1 MSFRHNA
8 SIRNG
13 SLQSPMERRSEE
25 VTDIIERMP
34 TGWTRL
40 VVAIITMIV
49 VVMLSLGFVI
59 KYPDTVEG
67 QISITG
73 EKAPVR
79 LVASTSGRLQ
89 LLVDDNAEVQAGT
102 YIGYIETGAV
112 YEDILRLDSI
122 CNVTFTMD
130 TRMELPERLELGAL
144 SAHYNDFV
152 LAYTRYVQFR
162 ETKVYDNMRKA
173 LRHQQQSDR
182 QIAENLQKEISLS
195 SAILSNLR
203 EQYEAD
209 SILYD
214 SGAISG
220 ESLAQQNNSI
230 LSHQQSNIEM
240 RSSEL
245 MKQSDINS
253 ADIELAKVDIDVM
266 EERSSLF
273 NSMMAKYNILVS
285 QMRQWKEQ
293 YLFVAPIS
301 GSLQYLGFW
310 RDNVHVDAL
319 TEVVSIS
326 PTRNRM
332 VGELLIPSFGAGKVE
347 VGQDVNVKL
356 ADYPYDEYGYVC
368 GKVEHISSLTCNV
381 KSAGGNAT
389 SYLVTVSFPNGLKTN
404 FGKELRLNYESTG
417 RADIITEKR
426 RLIGRLFDNL
436 KANTEK

>member
-1 MSFRHNA
+1 MSFLQKA
-8 SIRNG
+8 EIRNG
-13 SLQSPMERRSEE
+13 SLRPPMERRSEE
-25 VTDIIERMP
+25 VSDIIERMP

-49 VVMLSLGFVI
+49 AVMLSLGFVI

-122 CNVTFTMD
+122 CNSTFCMD

-144 SAHYNDFV
+144 STHYNDFV

-182 QIAENLQKEISLS
+182 QIAENLQKEISLN
-195 SAILSNLR
+195 SAVLSNLR

-273 NSMMAKYNILVS
+273 NTMMAKYNILVS
-285 QMRQWKEQ
+285 QMRQWKEL

-332 VGELLIPSFGAGKVE
+332 IGELLIPSFGAGKVE

-368 GKVEHISSLTCNV
+368 GRVEHISSLTCNV
-381 KSAGGNAT
+381 KSAGGDVS

>member
-89 LLVDDNAEVQAGT
+89 LLVDDNAEVQPGT

-195 SAILSNLR
+195 SAVLSNLR

-332 VGELLIPSFGAGKVE
+332 IGELLIPSFGAGKVE

-381 KSAGGNAT
+381 KSAGGNAA

-404 FGKELRLNYESTG
+404 FDKELRLNYESTG

-426 RLIGRLFDNL
+426 RLIERLFDNL

>member
-1 MSFRHNA
+1 MSFLQKA
-8 SIRNG
+8 EIRNG
-13 SLQSPMERRSEE
+13 SLRPPMERRSEE
-25 VTDIIERMP
+25 VSDIIERMP

-49 VVMLSLGFVI
+49 AVMLSLGFVI

-122 CNVTFTMD
+122 CNATFCMD

-144 SAHYNDFV
+144 STHYNDFV

-182 QIAENLQKEISLS
+182 QIAENLQKEISLN
-195 SAILSNLR
+195 SAVLSNLR

-273 NSMMAKYNILVS
+273 NTMMAKYNILVS
-285 QMRQWKEQ
+285 QMRQWKEL

-332 VGELLIPSFGAGKVE
+332 IGELLIPSFGAGKVE

-368 GKVEHISSLTCNV
+368 GRVEHISSLTCNV
-381 KSAGGNAT
+381 KSAGGDVS